1 MTSVAAA
8 MKRYRAFV
16 LTFEGNV
23 VNMIKLHCANEA
35 EAIERAKALVADGR
49 SIELW
54 EGPRRI
60 ARFIRWSSVG
70 YVHF

>member
-23 VNMIKLHCANEA
+23 VNMIELHYANEA
-35 EAIERAKALVADGR
+35 EAIERA
-49 SIELW
+49 
-54 EGPRRI
+54 
-60 ARFIRWSSVG
+60 
-70 YVHF
+70 